1 MIEPIDTDQK
11 TQDKSAQDQLKNL
24 SEMEEASEKGENF
37 LTKLIHGIFSRI
49 YFLQFSNLF
58 SPSFFFLLDQK

>member
-37 LTKLIHGIFSRI
+37 LTKHLTHPDNCLTIT
-49 YFLQFSNLF
+49 
-58 SPSFFFLLDQK
+58 